1 MNIIIDD
8 GYNTSYIDSLLI
20 ALFYSK
26 RNNILYNMLSDIPE
40 QIHFSYLQDL
50 IQTNFIEQIKN
61 GFTID
66 ITIINEI
73 RNYSIMCGWKDS
85 PNMTDL
91 FNIVDYMCFLTT
103 GFGTNMKYE
112 LMDKTNHTV
121 ETKNIDYI
129 NIKLT
134 IDDDMRVDELLQNW
148 TNENF
153 VQQNKLYQF
162 KEIPI
167 MIPIYLDRLMYDRW
181 NSNKVDIMKRIM
193 FNSQKE
199 CSWIIH
205 SIICV
210 SNKKYYSIVN
220 YDNEWFMFSN
230 NKIPAFIKINIKNED
245 IANKIRQECILII
258 YKLDS

>member
-148 TNENF
+148 TN
-153 VQQNKLYQF
+153 
-162 KEIPI
+162 
-167 MIPIYLDRLMYDRW
+167 
-181 NSNKVDIMKRIM
+181 
-193 FNSQKE
+193 
-199 CSWIIH
+199 
-205 SIICV
+205 
-210 SNKKYYSIVN
+210 
-220 YDNEWFMFSN
+220 
-230 NKIPAFIKINIKNED
+230 
-245 IANKIRQECILII
+245 
-258 YKLDS
+258 